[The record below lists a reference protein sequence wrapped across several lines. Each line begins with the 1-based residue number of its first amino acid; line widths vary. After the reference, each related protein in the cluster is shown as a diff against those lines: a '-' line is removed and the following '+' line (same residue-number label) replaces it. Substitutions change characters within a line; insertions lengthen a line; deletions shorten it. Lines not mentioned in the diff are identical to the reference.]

1 MALRVKLQ
9 FMVRPDTYKIVYRPQ
24 LRFGSYNILWVTS
37 RSINCTDMTLS
48 AMNYLLNIY
57 IKLQN
62 GSNLITKYVTYLVFR
77 WGKSN
82 CNHEG

>member
-24 LRFGSYNILWVTS
+24 LRFGSY
-37 RSINCTDMTLS
+37 
-48 AMNYLLNIY
+48 
-57 IKLQN
+57 

-77 WGKSN
+77 WGKN
-82 CNHEG
+82 QL